1 MSQPVNQPIGQSV
14 NQQPVDT
21 LERQMAQISLGKEIR
36 LQDPVYGPVV
46 LDEPLLIDLYRS
58 KAVQRLDSIYQGGIT
73 AFINPARR
81 TTRLDHSVG
90 VCGLLQRLGANGV
103 EQAAGLIHD
112 VPHTAFSH
120 VVDFLFPNQE
130 HTFHEAHRESVVA
143 TSDLPEI
150 LDRHGLDW
158 RTVSDA
164 EQFSLLEQPLPD
176 LCADRLDYFLR
187 DGLATGRVTFS
198 EAALLLAHLRV
209 WQSKIV
215 VEGIDVARWLGDRF
229 MAIDEAVWCSTQE
242 VGWYVAM
249 ARALGAAMQAG
260 VLAEADLWGT
270 DEAVM
275 QRLRAAQLPEVQRW
289 LDLLRPDVR
298 FVRDDVHPDLVT
310 LPKVRAVD
318 PPVLLDGHVQPL
330 SRLDADFHRR
340 KADYVAGK
348 QGQWGL
354 GIKYPA

>member
-1 MSQPVNQPIGQSV
+1 M
-14 NQQPVDT
+14 
-21 LERQMAQISLGKEIR
+21 R
-36 LQDPVYGPVV
+36 
-46 LDEPLLIDLYRS
+46 
-58 KAVQRLDSIYQGGIT
+58 SIYQGGIT

-90 VCGLLQRLGANGV
+90 VMTLLHKMGAGV
-103 EQAAGLIHD
+103 LEQAAGLIHD

-130 HTFHEAHRESVVA
+130 HTFHEAHRESVIA
-143 TSDLPEI
+143 ASDLPEI
-150 LDRHGLDW
+150 LSRHGLDW

-187 DGLATGRVTFS
+187 DGVAIGLVSSA
-198 EAALLLAHLRV
+198 EAAQLLAHLHVREGR
-209 WQSKIV
+209 IV
-215 VEGIDVARWLGDRF
+215 VKGIDIARWLGDRF
-229 MAIDEAVWCSTQE
+229 IAIDDAVWCSVQE
-242 VGWYVAM
+242 IGWYVAM
-249 ARALGAAMQAG
+249 ARALGAAMEAG

-275 QRLRAAQLPEVQRW
+275 QRLRAAHLPEVQRW
-289 LDLLRPDVR
+289 LNLLRPDVR

-318 PPVLLDGHVQPL
+318 PPVLTDGQVQPL
-330 SRLDADFHRR
+330 SRLDADFSRR

-354 GIKYPA
+354 RIEYPALPPYLATHASQYRQI

>member
-1 MSQPVNQPIGQSV
+1 MGAVA
-14 NQQPVDT
+14 
-21 LERQMAQISLGKEIR
+21 LEKGVR
-36 LQDPVYGPVV
+36 LDDAVYGPMV

-58 KAVQRLDSIYQGGIT
+58 AAVQRLGSIYQGGIT

-90 VCGLLQRLGANGV
+90 VMALLRRLGAGLL

-130 HTFHEAHRESVVA
+130 HTFHEAHRESVIV

-150 LDRHGLDW
+150 FERHGLDW

-164 EQFSLLEQPLPD
+164 DRFSLLEQTLPA

-187 DGLATGRVTFS
+187 DGV
-198 EAALLLAHLRV
+198 ALGMVSSAEVARLLAHLDV
-209 WQSKIV
+209 W
-215 VEGIDVARWLGDRF
+215 EGRIILDDQDVARWLGDRF
-229 MAIDEAVWCSTQE
+229 IAIDDAVWCSVQE
-242 VGWYVAM
+242 IGWYVAM
-249 ARALGAAMQAG
+249 AQALGAAIKAS
-260 VLAEADLWGT
+260 VITESDLWGT
-270 DEAVM
+270 DEAVL
-275 QRLRAAQLPEVQRW
+275 QRLRVAQLPEIQRW
-289 LDLLRPDVR
+289 LDLLRWDVH

-318 PPVLLDGHVQPL
+318 PSVLVDEQARPL
-330 SRLDADFHRR
+330 SHLDSDFARR
-340 KADYVAGK
+340 KASYLAAK

-354 GIKYPA
+354 RIEYPV

>member
-1 MSQPVNQPIGQSV
+1 VISQSVVNQSSA
-14 NQQPVDT
+14 DT
-21 LERQMAQISLGKEIR
+21 LERQMTQVGLEKGIR
-36 LQDPVYGPVV
+36 LHDPVYGPVV
-46 LDEPLLIDLYRS
+46 LGEPLLVDLYHAE
-58 KAVQRLDSIYQGGIT
+58 AVQRLGFIYQGGIT

-90 VCGLLQRLGANGV
+90 VATLLHKMGAGLL

-143 TSDLPEI
+143 ASDLPEI

-187 DGLATGRVTFS
+187 DGLAIGLVSST
-198 EAALLLAHLRV
+198 EAAQLLAHLHV
-209 WQSKIV
+209 WEGRIV
-215 VEGIDVARWLGDRF
+215 MEEIDAARWMGDRF

-242 VGWYVAM
+242 IGWYVAM
-249 ARALGAAMQAG
+249 ARALGAAMDAG
-260 VLAEADLWGT
+260 VLTEADLWGT

-275 QRLRAAQLPEVQRW
+275 QRLRAAQLPEIQRW
-289 LDLLRPDVR
+289 LDLLRSDVH

-318 PPVLLDGHVQPL
+318 PPVLSDGHVQPL
-330 SRLDADFHRR
+330 SCLDADFHRR

-348 QGQWGL
+348 QGQWGMR
-354 GIKYPA
+354 IE

>member
-1 MSQPVNQPIGQSV
+1 
-14 NQQPVDT
+14 
-21 LERQMAQISLGKEIR
+21 MAQIRLEKEIR
-36 LQDPVYGPVV
+36 LHDPVYGPVV

-58 KAVQRLDSIYQGGIT
+58 EAVQRLHSIYQGGIT

-90 VCGLLQRLGANGV
+90 VMTLLHKMGAGV
-103 EQAAGLIHD
+103 LERAAGLIHD

-130 HTFHEAHRESVVA
+130 HTFHEAHRESVIA
-143 TSDLPEI
+143 ASDLPEI
-150 LDRHGLDW
+150 LSRHGLDW
-158 RTVSDA
+158 QTVSDA
-164 EQFSLLEQPLPD
+164 DRFSLLEQPLPD

-187 DGLATGRVTFS
+187 DGLAIGLVSST
-198 EAALLLAHLRV
+198 EAAQLLAHLHV
-209 WQSKIV
+209 WEGRIV
-215 VEGIDVARWLGDRF
+215 VEEIGVARWLGDHF

-242 VGWYVAM
+242 IGWYVAM
-249 ARALGAAMQAG
+249 ARALGAAMEAG
-260 VLAEADLWGT
+260 MLAEADLWGT

-289 LDLLRPDVR
+289 LDLLRPDVH
-298 FVRDDVHPDLVT
+298 FVRDDVYPDLVT

-318 PPVLLDGHVQPL
+318 PPVLTDGHVQPL
-330 SRLDADFHRR
+330 SRHDADFHRR

-354 GIKYPA
+354 RIEYPA

>member
-1 MSQPVNQPIGQSV
+1 
-14 NQQPVDT
+14 
-21 LERQMAQISLGKEIR
+21 
-36 LQDPVYGPVV
+36 VYGRVV
-46 LDEPLLIDLYRS
+46 LDEPLLIDLHRS
-58 KAVQRLDSIYQGGIT
+58 EAVQRLGSIYQGGIT

-90 VCGLLQRLGANGV
+90 VMALLHKLGASLL

-120 VVDFLFPNQE
+120 VVDFLYPSQE
-130 HTFHEAHRESVVA
+130 HTFHEAHRESVIA
-143 TSDLPEI
+143 ASDLPEI

-164 EQFSLLEQPLPD
+164 DRFSLLEQPLPA

-187 DGLATGRVTFS
+187 DGVGMGLVSSA
-198 EAALLLAHLRV
+198 EAAQLLAHLCVQEGR
-209 WQSKIV
+209 IV
-215 VEGIDVARWLGDRF
+215 VDEMDVARWLGDRF
-229 MAIDEAVWCSTQE
+229 MAIDDAVWCSVQE
-242 VGWYVAM
+242 IGWYVAM

-260 VLAEADLWGT
+260 VLTESDLWGT
-270 DEAVM
+270 DEAVV
-275 QRLRAAQLPEVQRW
+275 QRLRAAQLPQVQRW
-289 LDLLRPDVR
+289 LDLLRPDVH

-318 PPVLLDGHVQPL
+318 PPVLADGQVRPL
-330 SRLDADFHRR
+330 SRLDVDFSRR
-340 KADYVAGK
+340 KASYLAGK

-354 GIKYPA
+354 RIEYSA